1 MRLFFLFLSFALII
15 FRSPEIRASAFSE
28 KHVDPFA
35 NRLIDPSTALVLM
48 LGAGSVALVNNKDD
62 EIRDVWSNHQKM
74 SSSQSKIGD
83 ILGTGIPGLAI
94 VLGQYYFDSN
104 ENHYQS
110 HLRSIIYGTLGVY
123 NLKYAFKR
131 NRPGNSQNQQSFPS
145 GHTMTA
151 FATATAMTYA
161 YGWKAAIVAYPL
173 TVFVG
178 LSRLADDNHWGSDIV
193 GGAFLGF
200 IVARASSYEF
210 VIEQKSKTNMQPRWF
225 FYPDVG
231 PESQGV
237 GVVFSF

>member
-1 MRLFFLFLSFALII
+1 MRLFFLFLSFVLII
-15 FRSPEIRASAFSE
+15 FKSPESRASAFSE

-35 NRLIDPSTALVLM
+35 NRLLDRTSAFAFLM
-48 LGAGSVALVNNKDD
+48 GAGSVALVNPHDD
-62 EIRDVWSNHQKM
+62 EIREDWKNHQKIV
-74 SSSQSKIGD
+74 SSQSEIGD

-123 NLKYAFKR
+123 TLKYAFKR

-161 YGWKAAIVAYPL
+161 YGWKAAVIAYPL
-173 TVFVG
+173 ATFVG

-200 IVARASSYEF
+200 ILARASSYEF
-210 VIEQKSKTNMQPRWF
+210 QQNSKTNEDQSQWF
-225 FYPDVG
+225 FYPNIG
-231 PESQGV
+231 SESQGA
-237 GVVFSF
+237 GLIYSF